1 MRIKDTLN
9 LGKTK
14 FKMRGNLPVRE
25 AELQKEWEDNKLYE
39 QRLKLNEGKPRFD
52 LHDGPPFANGNIH
65 MGHALNKISKDIIV
79 RYKNMNGYYAPYVPG
94 WDTHGLPVEQQLA
107 KKGIDRKT
115 MDRAKYRELCRQFA
129 QEQVEKQM
137 TDFKRLGVMADWDHP
152 YITLQPEFEAA
163 EIRVFGEMFKKG
175 YIYKGK
181 KPVYWS
187 WSSESTLAEA
197 EVEYHDIKSPR
208 IYVAFPILDGKGILD
223 SDTSLVIW
231 TTTPWT
237 IPSNVGIT
245 VNPKFDYDVVE
256 VNDKK
261 YVIGSDRLP
270 AVAEDLGW
278 KDYKVLKTLKGT
290 DFDRMTYKH
299 PLYDVTGLVMNDT
312 YVTDDDGTGLV
323 HNATGFGE
331 DDYNVGRRYGL
342 PVFSPMDA
350 QGRFTDEVPDPDLVG
365 MFYDDANKVV
375 ADKLKKAGALLKLDF
390 FTHSYPHDWR
400 TKKPVIYRA
409 TTQWFA
415 SIDKFRDQILD
426 QIKKA
431 SFIPEWGKTRLYNMI
446 KDRGDWV
453 ISRQRAWGVP
463 LPIFYAEDDTPIVTP
478 ETIEHIAKIF
488 EKEGSN
494 AWYTHTAKELLPE
507 GFTSEHSPHGE
518 FRKETDILDVWFDS
532 GTSWS
537 GVMSKREGLHFPA
550 DLYLEGS
557 DQYRGWF
564 NSSLITSVAVTGQA
578 PYKQVLS
585 QGFVLDDKG
594 HKMSKSLGNVISPND
609 VIKKMGAEIIRLWVA
624 QADTTS
630 DVAVSMGILQ
640 QSAESYRKIR
650 NTFRYMLA
658 NTSDFDPKES
668 RVAYDDLRS
677 VDQYMEVKLN
687 DLIKDC
693 IAAYD
698 KFDFTDV
705 FKKVFKFI
713 SNDLSAFYLDFAK
726 DVLYID
732 GQDSHARRSMQTVIY
747 DAAVKL
753 AKILTP
759 ILPHTMEEIWGF
771 LKEPED
777 YVQLANMPKV
787 EEFANHDELLENWGK
802 FMKLRDDVLK
812 ALEDAR
818 NKKLIGKSFEAAV
831 TIYPDKETKTM
842 LDDLG
847 ANFRQILIVSKLTIA
862 DGEAPAEA
870 EKLNNASIVVE
881 RADGEVCPR
890 CRMIRTDIGVDP
902 KLPMLCGRCAKIVEA
917 DYPEAVQEGFE
928 N

>member
-25 AELQKEWEDNKLYE
+25 AQWQKEWEENDLYE
-39 QRLKLNEGKPRFD
+39 QRLKLNEGHPRFD

-107 KKGIDRKT
+107 KKGVDRKT
-115 MDRAKYRELCRQFA
+115 MDRAKYRELCRQYA
-129 QEQVEKQM
+129 EEQIQKQM

-152 YITLQPEFEAA
+152 YITLQHDFEAQ
-163 EIRVFGEMFKKG
+163 EIRVFGEMYKKG

-197 EVEYHDIKSPR
+197 EVEYKDVEANSIF
-208 IYVAFPILDGKGILD
+208 VAFPVTDGKGIID
-223 SDTSLVIW
+223 PKDTYFVIW

-237 IPSNVGIT
+237 IPANEAIC
-245 VNPKFDYDVVE
+245 VNPKFDYSIVQVGDKRYVVASGLL
-256 VNDKK
+256 DK
-261 YVIGSDRLP
+261 
-270 AVAEDLGW
+270 VAEEIGW
-278 KDYKVLKTLKGT
+278 DNYKVVQTVKGA
-290 DFDRMTYKH
+290 DMEYMKAKH
-299 PLYDVTGLVMNDT
+299 PIYDKESLVIEGFHVTL
-312 YVTDDDGTGLV
+312 DDGTGLV
-323 HNATGFGE
+323 HTAPGFGE
-331 DDYNVGRRYGL
+331 DDFNVGQKYNL
-342 PVFSPMDA
+342 PIFSPVDA
-350 QGRFTDEVPDPDLVG
+350 HGCYTDEVPELKG
-365 MFYDDANKVV
+365 MFYQDV
-375 ADKLKKAGALLKLDF
+375 DKLMIQKLKDAGALLKLKV

-400 TKKPVIYRA
+400 TKKPVIFRA

-415 SIDKFRDQILD
+415 SISPFRDQILD
-426 QIKKA
+426 QIDKA
-431 SFIPEWGKTRLYNMI
+431 EFIPSWGKTRLYNMI

-463 LPIFYAEDDTPIVTP
+463 LPIFYAEDGTPIVTP

-494 AWYTHTAKELLPE
+494 AWYTHTAKELLPD
-507 GFTSEHSPHGE
+507 GFTSEHSPNGE
-518 FRKETDILDVWFDS
+518 FTKEKDILDVWFDS
-532 GTSWS
+532 GSSWS
-537 GVMSKREGLHFPA
+537 GVMEKRDGLHFPA

-564 NSSLITSVAVTGQA
+564 NSSLITSVAVTGKA
-578 PYKQVLS
+578 PYKEVLS

-609 VIKKMGAEIIRLWVA
+609 VIKRMGAEIIRLWVA

-640 QSAESYRKIR
+640 QFAEGYRKIR
-650 NTFRYMLA
+650 NSFRYIRA
-658 NTSDFDPKES
+658 DTSEFDPKEN
-668 RVAYDDLRS
+668 RVSYDDLRS

-687 DLIKDC
+687 DLVKDC
-693 IAAYD
+693 LAAYD
-698 KFDFTDV
+698 KFDFTTV
-705 FKKVFKFI
+705 FKKVFNFI

-726 DVLYID
+726 DVLYIED
-732 GQDSHARRSMQTVIY
+732 QDSHARRSMQTVIY

-753 AKILTP
+753 DKILTP

-787 EEFANHDELLENWGK
+787 EGYANHDELLENWGK
-802 FMKLRDDVLK
+802 FMNLRNDVLK

-831 TIYPDKETKTM
+831 TIYPDKETKAM
-842 LDDLG
+842 LDDLD
-847 ANFRQILIVSKLTIA
+847 ADFRQILIISKLTIA
-862 DGEAPAEA
+862 DGEAPEDA

-881 RADGEVCPR
+881 HAEGEVCPR
-890 CRMIRTDIGVDP
+890 CRMIRTDIGEDP
-902 KLPMLCGRCAKIVEA
+902 KLPKLCGRCAKIVEA
-917 DYPEAVQEGFE
+917 DYPEAVQEGLDD
-928 N
+928 

>member
-1 MRIKDTLN
+1 MKIKDTLN

-25 AELQKEWEDNKLYE
+25 AEWQKQWRENKLYE

-107 KKGIDRKT
+107 KKGVDRKT
-115 MDRAKYRELCRQFA
+115 MDRAKYRELCRQYA
-129 QEQVEKQM
+129 EEQVQKQM

-152 YITLQPEFEAA
+152 YITLQHDFEAQ

-197 EVEYHDIKSPR
+197 EVEYKDVEANSIF
-208 IYVAFPILDGKGILD
+208 VAFPVTDGKGIID
-223 SDTSLVIW
+223 PKDTYFVIW

-237 IPSNVGIT
+237 IPANEAIC
-245 VNPKFDYDVVE
+245 VNPKFDYSVVQ
-256 VNDKK
+256 VGDKR
-261 YVIGSDRLP
+261 YVVASGLLDK
-270 AVAEDLGW
+270 VAEEIGW
-278 KDYKVLKTLKGT
+278 DDYKVVQTVKGA
-290 DFDRMTYKH
+290 DMEYMKAKH
-299 PLYDVTGLVMNDT
+299 PIYDKESLVIEGFHVTL
-312 YVTDDDGTGLV
+312 DDGTGLV
-323 HNATGFGE
+323 HTAPGFGE
-331 DDYNVGRRYGL
+331 DDFNVGQRYNL
-342 PVFSPMDA
+342 PIFSPVDA
-350 QGRFTDEVPDPDLVG
+350 HGCYTDEVPELKG
-365 MFYDDANKVV
+365 MFYQDV
-375 ADKLKKAGALLKLDF
+375 DKLMVQKLKDAGALLKLKV

-400 TKKPVIYRA
+400 TKKPVIFRA

-415 SIDKFRDQILD
+415 SIAPFRDQILD
-426 QIKKA
+426 QIEKA
-431 SFIPEWGKTRLYNMI
+431 SFIPSWGKTRLYNMI

-463 LPIFYAEDDTPIVTP
+463 LPIFYAGDGTPIVTP

-507 GFTSEHSPHGE
+507 GFTSEHSPNGE
-518 FRKETDILDVWFDS
+518 FTKEKDILDVWFDS
-532 GTSWS
+532 GSSWS
-537 GVMSKREGLHFPA
+537 GVMEKRDGLHYPA

-658 NTSDFDPKES
+658 NTSDFDPKEN

-687 DLIKDC
+687 DLIKEC
-693 IAAYD
+693 LAAYD
-698 KFDFTDV
+698 KFDFTTV
-705 FKKVFKFI
+705 FKKVFNFI

-726 DVLYID
+726 DVLYIEVEN
-732 GQDSHARRSMQTVIY
+732 SHARRSMQTVIY

-771 LKEPED
+771 LKEDED
-777 YVQLANMPKV
+777 YVQLANMPEV
-787 EEFANHDELLENWGK
+787 ENYANHDELLENWAK

-831 TIYPDKETKTM
+831 TIYPDKETKAM
-842 LDDLG
+842 LDELD
-847 ANFRQILIVSKLTIA
+847 ADFREILIVSKLTIS
-862 DGEAPAEA
+862 DDEAPVDAEQLANATVVVKHA
-870 EKLNNASIVVE
+870 E
-881 RADGEVCPR
+881 GEVCPR
-890 CRMIRTDIGVDP
+890 CRMIRTDIGADL
-902 KLPMLCGRCAKIVEA
+902 KLPMLCGRCAEIVEA
-917 DYPEAVQEGFE
+917 NYPEVVQEGLE
-928 N
+928 K